1 SSPNRCPT
9 KQALMSARGSSGS
22 WISRSWQMTH
32 AFFSCSS
39 GPSASCSISWY
50 LSTDD
55 DLCFPAQVARSAFQV
70 RVIGIDLG
78 QHAFAVVGVG
88 NLNKLGAQLQFN
100 NWRDCAVV
108 PPALDDVL
116 AVQPL
121 IRHGLGAVQGWLYIS
136 GALEGVGL
144 LVIVPRK
151 VRADA
156 TNGVDLEEV
165 RHTTSKRGSVSPAPV
180 AL

>member
-1 SSPNRCPT
+1 
-9 KQALMSARGSSGS
+9 MSARGSSGS
-22 WISRSWQMTH
+22 WINRSWQMTH

-55 DLCFPAQVARSAFQV
+55 DLCLPAQVARGAFQV
-70 RVIGIDLG
+70 RVIGIDLS

-88 NLNKLGAQLQFN
+88 DLNPLGAQLQFN
-100 NWRDCAVV
+100 NWGDGAVV

-116 AVQPL
+116 AIQPL
-121 IRHGLGAVQGWLYIS
+121 IRHGLGAIQGRLYIS

-156 TNGVDLEEV
+156 AQWIDLEEV
-165 RHTTSKRGSVSPAPV
+165 RHTTSKKGRCQSRPSRIKRSQQPSQMP
-180 AL
+180 